1 MTNNNMKLPE
11 KLKEM
16 TFEPLYRTYPVLLT
30 FEGGG
35 RMSAWL
41 TEAYMRLH
49 PEAYFTPPGILAKME
64 TCGMDADSFPPPTAN
79 PPYRIGKNE

>member
-35 RMSAWL
+35 TISVRV
-41 TEAYMRLH
+41 TQ
-49 PEAYFTPPGILAKME
+49 G
-64 TCGMDADSFPPPTAN
+64 
-79 PPYRIGKNE
+79 